1 MPLFDF
7 TLRNTAPTLV
17 ANPDPYWFW
26 LTDGN
31 YNICINDKRL
41 LSYNPKILTANE
53 RAQWKQQAAAGGL
66 HAYEPEYY
74 VVRLYEDVLAEALPY
89 TWNNVSEMQHQCLL
103 NPTVYRMVSEECDDK
118 LLFHEDKSLYDKC
131 HPYCGQFGSGYMV
144 LPEFRL
150 WRYADEIYIYWNGNG
165 KNPHGISWFQQTGEA
180 VFVMD
185 PGTFIREVEDFH
197 HRLMNAMAER
207 IDQVQDYCIRHPDI
221 PAAAI
226 FDYAFVV
233 ADHERR
239 RQSFD
244 KALRCKKSAN
254 PDFERDNLNAGIHLR
269 QLLAEYPHVVEIVRA
284 VDF

>member
-7 TLRNTAPTLV
+7 ALRNTAPTLV
-17 ANPDPYWFW
+17 ANPDPRWFW

-31 YNICINDKRL
+31 YNICINGKRL
-41 LSYNPKILTANE
+41 LSYNPATLTANE

-118 LLFHEDKSLYDKC
+118 LLFHQDKSLYDKC

-165 KNPHGISWFQQTGEA
+165 KNPHGISWFQHTGEA
-180 VFVMD
+180 FFVMD
-185 PGTFIREVEDFH
+185 AGAFLREVKDFH
-197 HRLMNAMAER
+197 CRLMNAMAER
-207 IDQVQDYCIRHPDI
+207 IGQVQDYCTRHPDI
-221 PAAAI
+221 PASAI
-226 FDYAFVV
+226 FDYAFVA

-239 RQSFD
+239 RQSLGQ
-244 KALRCKKSAN
+244 ALRHKQRAN
-254 PDFERDNLNAGIHLR
+254 PDFERDNLNAGIHLC
-269 QLLAEYPHVVEIVRA
+269 QLLVEYPHVVEIVRA